1 LVGGHPSHFIHLY
14 FDLHLVLFDDSYLEV
29 VGTSKGLFNDK
40 GSKFI
45 AYAFSVRTEKD
56 IKERLAEVKK
66 LEYAA
71 RHHCYAYILNPDKS
85 AQRDSDDGEPSNT
98 AGKPILGQLLS
109 RDLTNTLIVVV
120 RYFGG
125 VKLGVSGLINA
136 YREAASEALNQIT
149 IKKRFVKDVFAVHF
163 KYPEMNTVM
172 RIVKEHD
179 LKIISQD
186 FELECALTF
195 SVKKS
200 QSEKIQ
206 SIFAQNHLL
215 SLEYLKTI

>member
-1 LVGGHPSHFIHLY
+1 MS
-14 FDLHLVLFDDSYLEV
+14 FDDSYLEV
-29 VGTSKGLFNDK
+29 VGSSKGLFKDK

-45 AYAFSVRTEKD
+45 AYAYSVKSEEDVKQ
-56 IKERLAEVKK
+56 RLAEVKK
-66 LEYAA
+66 QEYAA

-109 RDLTNTLIVVV
+109 RELTNTLVVVV

-125 VKLGVSGLINA
+125 VKLGVSGLITA
-136 YREAASEALNQIT
+136 YRAAASEALEDIT
-149 IKKRFVKDVFAVHF
+149 IEKRFVKDVFTVYF
-163 KYPEMNTVM
+163 KYPEMNNVM
-172 RIVKEHD
+172 RMVKDNALE
-179 LKIISQD
+179 IINQD

-195 SVKKS
+195 CVKKS

-206 SIFAQNHLL
+206 SIFALNHLL
-215 SLEYLKTI
+215 TLEFKKTI

>member
-1 LVGGHPSHFIHLY
+1 MS
-14 FDLHLVLFDDSYLEV
+14 FDDSYLEV
-29 VGTSKGLFNDK
+29 VGSSKGLFKDK

-45 AYAFSVRTEKD
+45 AYAYSVKSEEDVKQ
-56 IKERLAEVKK
+56 RLAEVKK
-66 LEYAA
+66 QEYAA

-109 RDLTNTLIVVV
+109 RELTNTLVVVV

-125 VKLGVSGLINA
+125 VKLGVSGLITA
-136 YREAASEALNQIT
+136 YRAAASEALEDIT
-149 IKKRFVKDVFAVHF
+149 VEKRFVKDVFTVYF
-163 KYPEMNTVM
+163 KYPEMNNVM
-172 RIVKEHD
+172 RMVKDND
-179 LKIISQD
+179 LEIINQD

-195 SVKKS
+195 CVKKS

-206 SIFAQNHLL
+206 SIFALNHLL
-215 SLEYLKTI
+215 TLEFIKTI

>member
-1 LVGGHPSHFIHLY
+1 MS
-14 FDLHLVLFDDSYLEV
+14 FDDSYLEV
-29 VGTSKGLFNDK
+29 VGSSKGLFKDK

-45 AYAFSVRTEKD
+45 AYAYSVKSDEDVKQ
-56 IKERLAEVKK
+56 RLAEVKK
-66 LEYAA
+66 QEYAA

-109 RDLTNTLIVVV
+109 RELTNTLVVVV

-125 VKLGVSGLINA
+125 VKLGVSGLITA
-136 YREAASEALNQIT
+136 YRAAASEALEDIT
-149 IKKRFVKDVFAVHF
+149 VEKCFVKDVFTVYF
-163 KYPEMNTVM
+163 KYPEMNNVM
-172 RIVKEHD
+172 RMIKDNSLE
-179 LKIISQD
+179 IINQD

-195 SVKKS
+195 CVKKS

-206 SIFAQNHLL
+206 SIFALNHLL
-215 SLEYLKTI
+215 TLEFIKTI

>member
-1 LVGGHPSHFIHLY
+1 M
-14 FDLHLVLFDDSYLEV
+14 LFEDSYQEV
-29 VGTSKGLFNDK
+29 VASSEGLFKDK

-45 AYAFSVRTEKD
+45 AYAFHVKD
-56 IKERLAEVKK
+56 EDKVKSRIAEIKKK
-66 LEYAA
+66 EYAA

-109 RDLTNTLIVVV
+109 RELTNTLVVVV

-125 VKLGVSGLINA
+125 TKLGVSGLITA
-136 YREAASEALNQIT
+136 YRAAASEALEDIT
-149 IKKRFVKDVFAVHF
+149 IEKRFVKDVFTVYF
-163 KYPEMNTVM
+163 KYPEMNNVM
-172 RIVKEHD
+172 RMIKDNALE
-179 LKIISQD
+179 IINQD

-195 SVKKS
+195 CVKKS

-206 SIFAQNHLL
+206 SIFALNHLL
-215 SLEYLKTI
+215 TLEFKKTI

>member
-1 LVGGHPSHFIHLY
+1 MS
-14 FDLHLVLFDDSYLEV
+14 FDDSYLEV
-29 VGTSKGLFNDK
+29 VGSSKGLFKDK

-45 AYAFSVRTEKD
+45 AYAYSVKSEEDVKQ
-56 IKERLAEVKK
+56 RLAEVKK
-66 LEYAA
+66 QEYAA

-109 RDLTNTLIVVV
+109 RELTNTLVVVV

-125 VKLGVSGLINA
+125 VKLGVSGLITA
-136 YREAASEALNQIT
+136 YRAAASEALEDIT
-149 IKKRFVKDVFAVHF
+149 VEKCFVKDVFTVYF
-163 KYPEMNTVM
+163 KYPEMNNVM
-172 RIVKEHD
+172 QMIKDNSLE
-179 LKIISQD
+179 IINQD

-195 SVKKS
+195 CVKKS

-206 SIFAQNHLL
+206 SIFALNHLL
-215 SLEYLKTI
+215 TLEFIKTI

>member
-1 LVGGHPSHFIHLY
+1 MS
-14 FDLHLVLFDDSYLEV
+14 FDDSYLEV
-29 VGTSKGLFNDK
+29 VGSSKGLFKDK

-45 AYAFSVRTEKD
+45 AYAYSVKSEGDVKQ
-56 IKERLAEVKK
+56 RLAEVKK
-66 LEYAA
+66 QEYAA

-109 RDLTNTLIVVV
+109 RELTNTLVVVV

-125 VKLGVSGLINA
+125 VKLGVSGLITA
-136 YREAASEALNQIT
+136 YRAAASEALEDIT
-149 IKKRFVKDVFAVHF
+149 IEKRFVKDVFTVYF
-163 KYPEMNTVM
+163 KYPEMNNVM
-172 RIVKEHD
+172 RMVKDNALE
-179 LKIISQD
+179 IINQD

-195 SVKKS
+195 CVKKS

-206 SIFAQNHLL
+206 SIFALNHLL
-215 SLEYLKTI
+215 TLEFKKTI

>member
-1 LVGGHPSHFIHLY
+1 MS
-14 FDLHLVLFDDSYLEV
+14 FDDSYLEV
-29 VGTSKGLFNDK
+29 VGSSKGLFKDK

-45 AYAFSVRTEKD
+45 AYAYSVKSEEDVKQ
-56 IKERLAEVKK
+56 RLAEVKK
-66 LEYAA
+66 QEYAA

-109 RDLTNTLIVVV
+109 RELTNTLVVVV

-125 VKLGVSGLINA
+125 VKLGVSGLITA
-136 YREAASEALNQIT
+136 YRAAASEALEDIT
-149 IKKRFVKDVFAVHF
+149 VEKCFVKDVFTVYF
-163 KYPEMNTVM
+163 KYPEMNNVM
-172 RIVKEHD
+172 RMIKDNALE
-179 LKIISQD
+179 IINQD

-195 SVKKS
+195 CVKKS

-206 SIFAQNHLL
+206 SIFALNHLL
-215 SLEYLKTI
+215 TLEFIKTI

>member
-1 LVGGHPSHFIHLY
+1 MS
-14 FDLHLVLFDDSYLEV
+14 FDDSYLEV
-29 VGTSKGLFNDK
+29 VGSSKGLFKDK

-45 AYAFSVRTEKD
+45 AYAYSVKSEKD
-56 IKERLAEVKK
+56 VKQRLAEVKK
-66 LEYAA
+66 QEFGA

-109 RDLTNTLIVVV
+109 RELTNTLVVVV

-125 VKLGVSGLINA
+125 VKLGVSGLITA
-136 YREAASEALNQIT
+136 YRAAASEALEDIT
-149 IKKRFVKDVFAVHF
+149 VEKRFVKDVFTVYF
-163 KYPEMNTVM
+163 KYPEMNNVM
-172 RIVKEHD
+172 RMVKDND
-179 LKIISQD
+179 LEIINQD

-195 SVKKS
+195 CVKKS

-206 SIFAQNHLL
+206 SIFALNHLL
-215 SLEYLKTI
+215 TLEFIKTI

>member
-1 LVGGHPSHFIHLY
+1 MI
-14 FDLHLVLFDDSYLEV
+14 FDDSYIEV
-29 VGTSKGLFNDK
+29 VGSSKGLFKDK

-45 AYAFSVRTEKD
+45 AYAHSVKSEEDVKQ
-56 IKERLAEVKK
+56 RLAEVKK

-109 RDLTNTLIVVV
+109 RELTNTLVVVV

-125 VKLGVSGLINA
+125 VKLGVSGLITA
-136 YREAASEALNQIT
+136 YRAAASEALEDIT
-149 IKKRFVKDVFAVHF
+149 IEKRFIKDVFTVYF
-163 KYPEMNTVM
+163 KYPEMNNVM
-172 RIVKEHD
+172 RMVKDNALE
-179 LKIISQD
+179 IINQD

-195 SVKKS
+195 CIKKS

-206 SIFAQNHLL
+206 SIFALNHLL
-215 SLEYLKTI
+215 TLEFKKTI